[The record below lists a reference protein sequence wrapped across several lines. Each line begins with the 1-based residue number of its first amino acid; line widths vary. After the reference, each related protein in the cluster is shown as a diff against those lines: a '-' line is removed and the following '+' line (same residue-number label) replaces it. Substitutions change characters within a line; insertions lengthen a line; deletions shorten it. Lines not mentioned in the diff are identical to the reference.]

1 MNYFQHIYIKL
12 FYNYEAQVI
21 QKNIPTIIWGPINSM
36 MVAMVKAI
44 INIKNNTSLGFLS
57 SLSP

>member
-21 QKNIPTIIWGPINSM
+21 QKNKPTIILGPINSE
-36 MVAMVKAI
+36 MVVMVKAI
-44 INIKNNTSLGFLS
+44 IK
-57 SLSP
+57 